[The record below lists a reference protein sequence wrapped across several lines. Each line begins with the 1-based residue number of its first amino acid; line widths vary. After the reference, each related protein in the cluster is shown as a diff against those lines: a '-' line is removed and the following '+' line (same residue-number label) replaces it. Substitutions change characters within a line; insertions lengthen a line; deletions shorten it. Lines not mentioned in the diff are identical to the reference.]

1 MAIFIIECDRNGH
14 RTTFTINY
22 IFIIAYKLITGSREP
37 KDYRGIATSL
47 KTIRKCREPK
57 DYQGSASGGVF
68 THHRH
73 HHRVRQQCTSHQQEL
88 ALDGTTAVAE
98 QADASM
104 APHHYK
110 RATICITT

>member
-37 KDYRGIATSL
+37 KDYRIATSL

-57 DYQGSASGGVF
+57 DYQGA
-68 THHRH
+68 
-73 HHRVRQQCTSHQQEL
+73 
-88 ALDGTTAVAE
+88 A
-98 QADASM
+98 
-104 APHHYK
+104 
-110 RATICITT
+110 